1 MMDGQVDRRMLCG
14 CGTSSLG
21 PLTVCASS
29 VSDTCPD
36 GPSLVVGG
44 IAKGLLTG
52 SPFLYL
58 RSYLLKNKKA
68 GPEQTP
74 GLEAASPAA
83 PPGAGGPRAGFFLHE
98 WL

>member
-1 MMDGQVDRRMLCG
+1 MMGGQVDRRMLCG

-44 IAKGLLTG
+44 IAKGLRTG

-58 RSYLLKNKKA
+58 RSHLLKHAKA
-68 GPEQTP
+68 GQEQALR
-74 GLEAASPAA
+74 LEGASPAA